1 MTHEV
6 LRHGSALAKSATM
19 LSTSTL
25 AVSAIIVMI
34 GFQLLLAVGVFI
46 FLVLDASVGEFDAG
60 IMDAVGDVFKSVRHP
75 EDAAVEAGAVRQEL
89 RSHVLDGNETICT
102 PSARFSSTLSA
113 SRRRFSSGNASPW
126 WIRICRTSVLLP
138 LPVPPVER
146 DEADRVVLAAAL
158 SRVQPSRRPISWV
171 TTGRSEAERRSSCV
185 PTSTMGQRGELRR
198 MSRTQS
204 SRTLREKLP
213 EAPAPEHRASTR
225 GASTRGAST
234 RGASTR
240 APAPEAPA
248 PEAPE
253 APAPE
258 APAASTTG
266 ASTAPELAILETYVI
281 EALLPSR
288 VKQAQ
293 RPGPAADVN
302 VNGVRL
308 EHATKPREGS
318 EASAGVLN
326 VGVSKT
332 GDVATWFRPSSCC
345 HPLGQSDLPID
356 TGDREAHED
365 LGADWTLWYTS
376 AVQRGRGGVGALTGP
391 KLQQSCRCIFLS
403 DRLLRVD
410 VRLRGRNARFCAY
423 LMQVEE
429 TAQRDTVVV
438 LGDLNA
444 TGTTIKAETTASFV
458 ATNPYGGT
466 LVDSESL
473 RRGASGSASVQIS
486 PKPEDADL
494 KELFNRAVQ
503 CIADGDNNALERL
516 LPPRTGVS
524 VKNHSKVRKGKG
536 QGERTLADETDP
548 EQGWNLA
555 HMAAVD
561 STKDPAVVCKTF
573 EILADSFGVEYMT
586 SRTRSGATPV
596 HLAAW
601 KLDSSAMQL
610 MKRLCGEDCFK
621 ALDDSKRSVAY
632 YAAHNPNE
640 TTFKWML
647 NNLPKEI
654 FILGNISNTNAL
666 HACAEKRS
674 AKKQLGKLDG
684 FLRKG
689 FLGRTAVMY
698 AAKNRNSPDA
708 LDWFVKQ
715 LTPDCLKERDEKKNS
730 PIHLAAWFQGADC
743 LRSIRNRLGD
753 ECFTWRDAEGR
764 TAVHCAAANETR
776 LPEGQESAFLW
787 LLSEEASSLRVTLSS
802 ADDEGRNCLHY
813 CAANRYYGE
822 MYFRAAAD
830 ALGFYTPSAA
840 IEGSIDHEGRNPV
853 FIACLLKNFD
863 FLSADFIKPKRQA
876 CMDQKGNTLLH
887 ALLKVR
893 QEFWSRDFDVEN
905 FFVEFERFQT
915 EGGISLTAE
924 NFDKRNCLMASEISD
939 SMLLGILQ
947 KMAGQPEKYR
957 PLLINSEGLHAI
969 HLFASKYDLAKL
981 QDSLLKIAGEKMEMS
996 ARMPTSG
1003 SLKGATC
1010 LHLACEAGHSANIRY
1025 LTGAGLQ
1032 LGDETEAG
1040 QTCVDLAYNKGRF
1053 EALLSVVATG
1063 DSNSGTYLADVLRL
1077 VDPAKRA
1084 LQLPERDAAQ
1094 SLLDSYSV
1102 DSALSGRSSEIEV
1115 DGQRYTAQLMLLAR
1129 AFELNSTDMLRSLMV
1144 LGYLDKIQDASFCQL
1159 IRARLLQSQKSVT
1172 TEDWFPDLNP
1182 RVLDQPGVTIAD
1194 VAVLTSRDGLLNDL
1208 LMTSQFDM
1216 VPACLRVLINIRLMV
1231 QQRRGKHEQM
1241 RRLMD
1246 RVTSTLVNL
1255 LDQLYLNADTS
1266 MKPLVFRYLT
1276 GRFVKTVPYDGIS
1289 RSEYGPKFA
1298 YYKLQMSG
1306 ADTEQTSPEL
1316 QHLTVLEL
1324 INLLDSEALFAS
1336 ECLSKLTKELW
1347 KQREPFPW
1355 QKQASETGE
1364 DVEINSQSG
1373 CSTRDRF
1380 LSFVISYFVFLAYF
1394 AWYVT
1399 DFSRTFA
1406 NAAPDTLMW
1415 LFAAALTAHEI
1426 ADMASSWQPV
1436 EKYWLKR
1443 IVKMSLS
1450 DQTDF
1455 YNYCDLLA
1463 LLFLWVGLGL
1473 KAHLFATMSGESYG
1487 CQVTLATSFL
1497 LWGFRTLRLLA
1508 YKKTIGPKVSMLQCL
1523 LLDDLMPFLLILA
1536 VMIFSFGVFF
1546 LVLLYPSFS
1555 FINGSPVA
1563 GISRP
1568 VWPTVREIFSLPGF
1582 VAYTMYQKTDLT
1594 ACSTASIAAGH
1605 TANLTCVHPDG
1616 REAFNGFMLFVF
1628 LLLVN
1633 IVMWNL
1639 LIALFSLSVSRLAS
1653 KTVVIW
1659 RKTSYDMLQQ
1669 FRMVSV
1675 LPLPLSLL
1683 DNALIRPL
1691 RALHTCCKKR
1701 RCQVHPTPEET
1712 ESNTDQR
1719 IPEDHQEWWQSTECM
1734 EGYPEDYRQ
1743 FLIYQALQLR
1753 LCRPTLQQGLEK
1765 HQSDYDGLKAHNE
1778 NILAESNRS
1787 LLKDFRREFH
1797 RELLTQSRGDGG
1809 DRLAAIEKQ
1818 LSKQRK
1824 SQKKLA
1830 KQMKE
1835 LMKGLAEIQRQMS
1848 TAKQ

>member
-1 MTHEV
+1 
-6 LRHGSALAKSATM
+6 
-19 LSTSTL
+19 
-25 AVSAIIVMI
+25 
-34 GFQLLLAVGVFI
+34 
-46 FLVLDASVGEFDAG
+46 
-60 IMDAVGDVFKSVRHP
+60 
-75 EDAAVEAGAVRQEL
+75 
-89 RSHVLDGNETICT
+89 
-102 PSARFSSTLSA
+102 
-113 SRRRFSSGNASPW
+113 
-126 WIRICRTSVLLP
+126 
-138 LPVPPVER
+138 
-146 DEADRVVLAAAL
+146 
-158 SRVQPSRRPISWV
+158 
-171 TTGRSEAERRSSCV
+171 
-185 PTSTMGQRGELRR
+185 
-198 MSRTQS
+198 
-204 SRTLREKLP
+204 
-213 EAPAPEHRASTR
+213 
-225 GASTRGAST
+225 
-234 RGASTR
+234 
-240 APAPEAPA
+240 
-248 PEAPE
+248 
-253 APAPE
+253 
-258 APAASTTG
+258 
-266 ASTAPELAILETYVI
+266 
-281 EALLPSR
+281 
-288 VKQAQ
+288 
-293 RPGPAADVN
+293 
-302 VNGVRL
+302 
-308 EHATKPREGS
+308 
-318 EASAGVLN
+318 
-326 VGVSKT
+326 
-332 GDVATWFRPSSCC
+332 
-345 HPLGQSDLPID
+345 
-356 TGDREAHED
+356 
-365 LGADWTLWYTS
+365 
-376 AVQRGRGGVGALTGP
+376 
-391 KLQQSCRCIFLS
+391 
-403 DRLLRVD
+403 
-410 VRLRGRNARFCAY
+410 
-423 LMQVEE
+423 
-429 TAQRDTVVV
+429 
-438 LGDLNA
+438 

-503 CIADGDNNALERL
+503 CIADGDNIALERL

-674 AKKQLGKLDG
+674 VQLLEMAKKQLGKLDG

-822 MYFRAAAD
+822 MYFRAAAV
-830 ALGFYTPSAA
+830 ALGFHTPSAA